1 MSKYFIII
9 LSSVFISAT
18 AFGEALIID
27 HNCTRLSKIPVEY
40 LDKAR
45 KMFKMTY
52 GHTSHGSQIISGME
66 ELRRK
71 NPDLFNFN
79 WSGSGDA
86 LSIWDRTPSGDLGNP
101 DRRTWA
107 DRTRQLLKD
116 SGKSRNIVMWS
127 WCGQVGNANSD
138 QVDLYLELMSEL
150 EKEFPN
156 VKFIYMTGHLN
167 GTGLRGNLHKR
178 NNQIRA
184 FCRKKGKILFDFA
197 DIESYDPDGKINFN
211 KFYARDNCDYRKDG
225 KNGNWAREWIE
236 KNPAHGL
243 AVPARA
249 AHTQP
254 LNAAL
259 KARAFWYMM
268 ARLAGWNPPGSSTT
282 GKLRPVAKADELA
295 ESPDEAKMR
304 ENLEVWNKSKKIS
317 VTCKFKKISDFRLW
331 KELGTDESVISPDGT
346 SLLVPD
352 GGRPAMAVFRKKVN
366 ISELEFKAFVLKG
379 SHLVWYINSN
389 ANGKGLPKKGIVG
402 IMTRN
407 GCQIIIDGKKT
418 VLRGSPSLQDNW
430 LYHFRIVMK
439 NGMIYW
445 GINRKLI
452 AEMQI
457 PDNTFIAKGI
467 TGIGGYMT
475 KVKIAAAFLQGTE

>member
-1 MSKYFIII
+1 
-9 LSSVFISAT
+9 
-18 AFGEALIID
+18 
-27 HNCTRLSKIPVEY
+27 
-40 LDKAR
+40 
-45 KMFKMTY
+45 
-52 GHTSHGSQIISGME
+52 
-66 ELRRK
+66 
-71 NPDLFNFN
+71 
-79 WSGSGDA
+79 
-86 LSIWDRTPSGDLGNP
+86 
-101 DRRTWA
+101 
-107 DRTRQLLKD
+107 
-116 SGKSRNIVMWS
+116 MWS

-457 PDNTFIAKGI
+457 PDNTFIATGI